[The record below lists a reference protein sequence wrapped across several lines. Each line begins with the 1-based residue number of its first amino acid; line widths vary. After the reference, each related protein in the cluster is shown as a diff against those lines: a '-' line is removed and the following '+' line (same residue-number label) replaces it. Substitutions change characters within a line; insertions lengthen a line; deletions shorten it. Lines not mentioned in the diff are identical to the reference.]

1 MRDLDAAHAAF
12 AEVFG
17 GDDGVRTFFAPG
29 RVNLIGD
36 HIDYSG
42 GLVLPIALDR
52 GTLLLTGERRRA
64 ALVDELYGSL
74 VLRELPAPPGNVRAV
89 VFDAAGTM
97 SFKNSTGGS
106 TVTGF
111 PVLSGVPLPFIP
123 VQITAM
129 TGPTTCFLIT

>member
-1 MRDLDAAHAAF
+1 MADNLNTQRMADITTFGIAATSHTPAATDL
-12 AEVFG
+12 
-17 GDDGVRTFFAPG
+17 
-29 RVNLIGD
+29 
-36 HIDYSG
+36 
-42 GLVLPIALDR
+42 
-52 GTLLLTGERRRA
+52 
-64 ALVDELYGSL
+64 
-74 VLRELPAPPGNVRAV
+74 PGNVRAV